1 MLVIDMINI
10 YILDNLEMELLSLNY
25 AQFDSQL
32 FFRAEK
38 FKQSPL
44 RLRQYFH

>member
-25 AQFDSQL
+25 AQLIPNFCV
-32 FFRAEK
+32 RAEK
-38 FKQSPL
+38 FKQSS
-44 RLRQYFH
+44 LRQYIH